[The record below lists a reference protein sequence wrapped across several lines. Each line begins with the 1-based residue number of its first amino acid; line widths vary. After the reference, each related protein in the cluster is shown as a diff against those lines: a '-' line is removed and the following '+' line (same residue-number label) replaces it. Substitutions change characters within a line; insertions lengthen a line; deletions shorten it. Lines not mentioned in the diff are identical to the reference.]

1 MLCKMLKPLAVA
13 GMVALAAFAASP
25 SQAQKGG
32 DDKVHVALA
41 DLPEMETLFF
51 LVGLARAGK
60 RGLKYDLTFF
70 AGEDLA
76 IQTILAGQLHIGLGS
91 PYAVI
96 QNVDTPVRMFQQVSR
111 IVFFPVVAAKY
122 KTWKDMNGV
131 SIAFHSRGGPLEPLA
146 AIVAKREGITL
157 GKPQYIPGS
166 ENRVVAL
173 QRGHVDAA
181 IVDLLNKDMIM
192 KQSPDK
198 FRVLPWVSEK
208 EVVTDEALFA
218 RLDWLQKNE
227 DKVQILVE
235 EMLKAAQEI
244 CANPGMIAD
253 ERKKYD
259 LLEDLPEKLAS
270 RVAEYYEQAI
280 KAGVY
285 SCTGGSPEAARND
298 IAILQ
303 KAGQL
308 KGSEKD
314 LSVENF
320 WYFEPLQKAKATL
333 GIKN

>member
-1 MLCKMLKPLAVA
+1 MLSKTLKPLAVA
-13 GMVALAAFAASP
+13 GMAALAALASSP
-25 SQAQKGG
+25 TQAQKKG
-32 DDKVHVALA
+32 DDTVHVALA

-76 IQTILAGQLHIGLGS
+76 IQTILSGHLHIGLGS

-96 QNVDTPVRMFQQVSR
+96 QNVDVPVRMFQQVSR

-122 KTWKDMNGV
+122 KTWKDMDGV

-146 AIVAKREGITL
+146 EIVAKREGIKL
-157 GKPQYIPGS
+157 GKPQFIPGS
-166 ENRVVAL
+166 ENRIVAL

-181 IVDLLNKDMIM
+181 IIDLLNKNMIM
-192 KQSPDK
+192 EKAPDK
-198 FRVLPWVSEK
+198 FRVLPWVGED

-218 RLDWLQKNE
+218 RLDWLEKNQ

-235 EMLKAAQEI
+235 EMLKAAREI
-244 CANPGMIAD
+244 CANPRMIAD
-253 ERKKYD
+253 ERTKYD
-259 LLEDLPEKLAS
+259 LLEDLPKELAS
-270 RVAEYYEQAI
+270 KVADYYEQAI

-285 SCTGGSPEAARND
+285 SCNGGGPKAAAND
-298 IAILQ
+298 IAILA

-308 KGSEKD
+308 KGGADK
-314 LSVENF
+314 LKVENF
-320 WYFEPLQKAKATL
+320 WYFEPLQKAKASL
-333 GIKN
+333 GIKD

>member
-1 MLCKMLKPLAVA
+1 MLLKTLKALAVA
-13 GMVALAAFAASP
+13 GTAALAALASSP
-25 SQAQKGG
+25 SQAQRN
-32 DDKVHVALA
+32 DDDTVHVALA

-51 LVGLARAGK
+51 LVGLARAGE

-76 IQTILAGQLHIGLGS
+76 IQTILAGQLDIGLGS

-96 QNVDTPVRMFQQVSR
+96 QNVKVPVRMFQQVSR
-111 IVFFPVVAAKY
+111 IIFFPVVAAKY
-122 KTWKDMNGV
+122 KTWQDMDGV

-146 AIVAKREGITL
+146 EIVAKREGITL
-157 GKPQYIPGS
+157 GKPQFIPGS

-173 QRGHVDAA
+173 QQGHVEAA
-181 IVDLLNKDMIM
+181 IIDLLNKNMIM
-192 KQSPDK
+192 EKAPDK
-198 FRVLPWVSEK
+198 FRVLPWVGK
-208 EVVTDEALFA
+208 DEVVTDEALFA

-235 EMLKAAQEI
+235 EMLKAAKDI
-244 CANPGMIAD
+244 CANPRTIAE
-253 ERKKYD
+253 ERKKYK

-270 RVAEYYEQAI
+270 QVADYYEQAI
-280 KAGVY
+280 GAGVY

-298 IAILQ
+298 IAVLR

-308 KGSEKD
+308 KGPEEN
-314 LSVENF
+314 LRVENF
-320 WYFEPLQKAKATL
+320 WYFEPLRKAKASL